1 MWGGTLHHPRL
12 SNPSTRPFLARRCGE
27 ESKYTP
33 YTADTTNIFSQS
45 LATPIAHASA
55 YAPSPHVPTQYFATT
70 MTHTS
75 THRLH
80 RTLPIDVMSHIAL
93 RCKSRVDRERFSRRS
108 LVLQPRAPSSYR
120 IHASSDRVL
129 SRGRSSTIFT
139 LPHPCAWR
147 RPVPSGASSMAHA
160 LPHPC
165 V

>member
-12 SNPSTRPFLARRCGE
+12 FNPSTRPFLARRCGE

-33 YTADTTNIFSQS
+33 YTADTTNNFSQS

-93 RCKSRVDRERFSRRS
+93 RCKSRVDQQCLPRRS
-108 LVLQPRAPSSYR
+108 LVLQPRAPSL
-120 IHASSDRVL
+120 SDRVL
-129 SRGRSSTIFT
+129 SRGRTSTIFT
-139 LPHPCAWR
+139 LPHPCAWP
-147 RPVPSGASSMAHA
+147 RPVSSGASSMAHA